1 MLPPLVAATVLLM
14 AGVPIPLFCNAGWCG
29 LTPGV
34 SAVALTD
41 SHTALPPLRY
51 AARTVDGHRFLA
63 YDTRGD
69 GRVVEVLGDLATAD
83 QVAVVVP
90 GAGHRLA
97 TYFTGDAR
105 PTPRGAGRALLAEL
119 RRQSPGTGSA
129 VVVWLGYDTPE
140 GVDLASARSERAKA
154 GARDL
159 ARFVRRLARQVPPD
173 TRIALVGHSY
183 GSVVIGRAAAA
194 VQVDDIVV
202 VGSPGMDA
210 DTRAGLHTTARVWA
224 ARAPG
229 DPIRF
234 APPLR
239 VGGFGHDTDPT
250 APRFGARGFS
260 VGTARG
266 HADYFARGTES
277 LVNIARIVRG
287 RTDEVTR

>member
-1 MLPPLVAATVLLM
+1 MRTLLPPLLAATVLL
-14 AGVPIPLFCNAGWCG
+14 GLVPGG
-29 LTPGV
+29 
-34 SAVALTD
+34 SAVALAD
-41 SHTALPPLRY
+41 SHTTLPPLRY
-51 AARTVDGHRFLA
+51 AARTIDGHDFLA

-97 TYFTGDAR
+97 GYLTGDAR
-105 PTPRGAGRALLAEL
+105 PTPRGAGQAVLAEL
-119 RRQSPGTGSA
+119 RRQSPDTESPNRSA

-140 GVDLASARSERAKA
+140 GVDLASARSVRAAA

-159 ARFVRRLARQVPPD
+159 TRFLREDLAHRVSPR
-173 TRIALVGHSY
+173 TRITLVGHSY
-183 GSVVIGRAAAA
+183 GSVVIGRAAPA
-194 VQVDDIVV
+194 VHVDDIVV
-202 VGSPGMDA
+202 VGSPGMD
-210 DTRAGLHTTARVWA
+210 TGSEAGLHTTARVWA

-234 APPLR
+234 VPPLR
-239 VGGFGHDTDPT
+239 VGGFGHDADPT
-250 APRFGARGFS
+250 APGFGARTFA

-277 LVNIARIVRG
+277 LANIARIVRG

>member
-1 MLPPLVAATVLLM
+1 MLPPLLAATVLL
-14 AGVPIPLFCNAGWCG
+14 G
-29 LTPGV
+29 LTPAG
-34 SAVALTD
+34 SAVAATD
-41 SHTALPPLRY
+41 THTALPPLQY

-63 YDTRGD
+63 YDPRGD

-83 QVAVVVP
+83 QVAVLVP
-90 GAGHRLA
+90 GAGHRLGN
-97 TYFTGDAR
+97 YLTGGAR

-119 RRQSPGTGSA
+119 YRQSPGTGSA

-140 GVDLASARSERAKA
+140 GVDVASARSERAEA

-159 ARFVRRLARQVPPD
+159 IRFLREDLARRVSPG
-173 TRIALVGHSY
+173 TRITLVGHSY
-183 GSVVIGRAAAA
+183 GSVVIGRAAPA
-194 VQVDDIVV
+194 VHVDDIVV

-210 DTRAGLHTTARVWA
+210 GSRAGLRTTARVWA

-239 VGGFGHDTDPT
+239 VGGFGHDADPT
-250 APRFGARGFS
+250 APGFGARTFG

-266 HADYFARGTES
+266 HADYFTRGTES
-277 LVNIARIVRG
+277 LANIARIVRG
-287 RTDEVTR
+287 RTGEVTR

>member
-1 MLPPLVAATVLLM
+1 MRTLLPPLVAATVLLGI
-14 AGVPIPLFCNAGWCG
+14 A
-29 LTPGV
+29 PGG
-34 SAVALTD
+34 SAVASLD

-63 YDTRGD
+63 YDARGD
-69 GRVVEVLGDLATAD
+69 GRVVEVLGDLASAD
-83 QVAVVVP
+83 QVAVLVP

-97 TYFTGDAR
+97 DYLTGEDAR

-119 RRQSPGTGSA
+119 RRQSPGAESA

-140 GVDLASARSERAKA
+140 GVDLVSARSERAEA
-154 GARDL
+154 GGRDL
-159 ARFVRRLARQVPPD
+159 TRFVRELGHRVSPD
-173 TRIALVGHSY
+173 TRITLVGHSY
-183 GSVVIGRAAAA
+183 GSVVIGRAAPA
-194 VQVDDIVV
+194 VHVDDIVV

-210 DTRAGLHTTARVWA
+210 GTLADLHTGARVWA

-239 VGGFGHDTDPT
+239 VGGFGHGTNPA
-250 APRFGARGFS
+250 APGFGARAFA

-266 HADYFARGTES
+266 HAGYFTPGTES
-277 LVNIARIVRG
+277 LANIARIVRG